1 MATTDARKFRWI
13 STSRPCKANAA
24 SPISGLFF
32 VFWQKAKKTAG
43 LYFISLEKSN
53 MKLMRCGHR
62 PFDREDPRTAGV
74 IDDELVGPG
83 GGSGAVFRRITYI
96 DPVTGT
102 R

>member
-1 MATTDARKFRWI
+1 
-13 STSRPCKANAA
+13 
-24 SPISGLFF
+24 
-32 VFWQKAKKTAG
+32 
-43 LYFISLEKSN
+43 

-62 PFDREDPRTAGV
+62 PFDREDPRNAGV

-96 DPVTGT
+96 DPVTAT